1 MQTFMSEPKG
11 AAHQLDMRP
20 HAFANLEDAPTG

>member
-11 AAHQLDMRP
+11 VPHQPDMRIY
-20 HAFANLEDAPTG
+20 AFANLEDAPTG

>member
-1 MQTFMSEPKG
+1 MQTSMSEPKG
-11 AAHQLDMRP
+11 AHQLDMRA